1 MYANGTQYIFLALS
15 YPLVMASAAHLYL
28 PVFWKL
34 KVSTSYEV
42 RTNSLAAIFNQS
54 TAGLNILSHNSKLF
68 PDERKLFPSKKGNI

>member
-1 MYANGTQYIFLALS
+1 MYANGTQYVFLVLS

-42 RTNSLAAIFNQS
+42 RTHPLTGLFN
-54 TAGLNILSHNSKLF
+54 
-68 PDERKLFPSKKGNI
+68 